1 MRKRHRIV
9 IGVRRGNV
17 SVPDECAAVRLNP
30 MEITIYRLFLAHPEG
45 IPACSLIDHWKELRT
60 VYEHESKYDDKQLMN
75 SVIDT
80 LCAESKTVFY
90 SNVSRIKKKFVDVL
104 GHRKAS
110 PYIIKREKDGLY
122 RTRARA

>member
-1 MRKRHRIV
+1 MRKQHRIV

-17 SVPDECAAVRLNP
+17 SVPGECAAVRLNP

-45 IPACSLIDHWKELRT
+45 ISACSLIDHWKELRT
-60 VYEHESKYDDKQLMN
+60 VYEHESKFDDKQLMN

-80 LCAESKTVFY
+80 LCAGSKAVFY

-104 GHRKAS
+104 GRRKAS

-122 RTRARA
+122 RTRARV